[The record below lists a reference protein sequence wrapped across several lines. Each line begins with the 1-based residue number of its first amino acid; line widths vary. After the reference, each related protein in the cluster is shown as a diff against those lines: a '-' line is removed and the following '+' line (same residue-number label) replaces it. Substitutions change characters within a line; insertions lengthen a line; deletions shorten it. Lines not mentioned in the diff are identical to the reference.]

1 MGGYPNN
8 FLQVVFDTG
17 SGGLE
22 IPSTACGSA
31 CAKQHK
37 FNPKASSTFVDL
49 GTTFTAPFAT
59 CIGVTPVINNNCVLT
74 LHEGQDTVSVVGL
87 SVRGV
92 QMGLITDQTAS
103 FADDP
108 FDGILGA

>member
-1 MGGYPNN
+1 
-8 FLQVVFDTG
+8 VFDTG

-31 CAKQHK
+31 CSNQRK
-37 FNPKASSTFVDL
+37 FNPSASSTFVDL
-49 GTTFTAPFAT
+49 GTTFEAPFAT

-74 LHEGQDTVSVVGL
+74 LREAEDTVSVAGL
-87 SVRGV
+87 TVQRV

-103 FADDP
+103 FAPDP
-108 FDGILGA
+108 FDGILGTLSPSYH